1 MNWLKCSVGIP
12 ELKSVLILED
22 IFDTRQWI
30 KEVVLDAFPGC
41 EIDEAA
47 TIQQAK
53 KAIAEKAYQLAI
65 IDLSLPDGKGNE
77 VLKQLNISNPS
88 CYRVVATIYHDDQ
101 YLFSALKDG
110 AHGYLLKE
118 QSRDELIRLLKG
130 ILNDEPPLS
139 PSIAR
144 RILRHFSHLNTEN
157 ETEKTTLTAR
167 EIEVLTCIAKGFTRP
182 EIAQVLGIKSSTVAT
197 FTKSVY
203 YKLGVSSRAQAA
215 LEANRLGLV
224 NSDSNR

>member
-1 MNWLKCSVGIP
+1 M
-12 ELKSVLILED
+12 KSVLILED
-22 IFDTRQWI
+22 IFDTRQWL

-41 EIDEAA
+41 DIDEAA

-77 VLKQLNISNPS
+77 ILKQLNISNPA
-88 CYRVVATIYHDDQ
+88 CYRVVATIHHDDQ
-101 YLFSALKDG
+101 YLFNALKDG

-118 QSRDELIRLLKG
+118 QPRDELISLLKR

-144 RILRHFSHLNTEN
+144 RILRHFSQLNTEN
-157 ETEKTTLTAR
+157 ETEKATLTAR
-167 EIEVLTCIAKGFTRP
+167 ETEVLICIAKGFNRP
-182 EIAQVLGIKSSTVAT
+182 EIAQVLGIKGSTVAT

-203 YKLGVSSRAQAA
+203 HKLGVSSRAQAA
-215 LEANRLGLV
+215 LEAYRLGLV
-224 NSDSNR
+224 HSDSNH

>member
-1 MNWLKCSVGIP
+1 M
-12 ELKSVLILED
+12 KSVLILED

-77 VLKQLNISNPS
+77 VLKHMNISNPS

-118 QSRDELIRLLKG
+118 QPRDELIGLLKR

-139 PSIAR
+139 PSSAR
-144 RILRHFSHLNTEN
+144 RILRHFSYLNTEK

-167 EIEVLTCIAKGFTRP
+167 ETEVLTCIAKGFNRP
-182 EIAQVLGIKSSTVAT
+182 EIAQMLGIKGSTVAT

-203 YKLGVSSRAQAA
+203 HKLGVSSRAQAA

>member
-1 MNWLKCSVGIP
+1 M
-12 ELKSVLILED
+12 KSVLILED

-77 VLKQLNISNPS
+77 VLKHLNISNPS

-118 QSRDELIRLLKG
+118 QPRDELIGLLKR

-144 RILRHFSHLNTEN
+144 RILRHFSYLNTEK

-167 EIEVLTCIAKGFTRP
+167 ETEVLTCIAKGFNRP
-182 EIAQVLGIKSSTVAT
+182 EIAQMLGIKGSTVAT

-203 YKLGVSSRAQAA
+203 HKLGVSSRAQAA